1 MNDAGWQEEGEK
13 EIRVPKEVREFVP
26 DWAEETVLGEPQGSR
41 RQYRYGNL
49 HIREYDDCYTVHTD
63 RVDPRRDPL
72 GHLILDAPEV
82 LIGAGCGLAAGALA
96 YAASRSVGSSSG
108 NGGGE
113 TGRPLLVAAAA
124 AAATGCASYAAAK
137 EIRRRLRRGRRRDT
151 GV

>member
-1 MNDAGWQEEGEK
+1 MDDAGWQEEGDR
-13 EIRVPKEVREFVP
+13 EIRVPKGAREFVP

-72 GHLILDAPEV
+72 GHLIRDAPEV

-96 YAASRSVGSSSG
+96 YVASKNMGGGSSRSDSEG
-108 NGGGE
+108 

-137 EIRRRLRRGRRRDT
+137 EIRRRLRRRAA

>member
-1 MNDAGWQEEGEK
+1 MNDAGWQEEEGK

-63 RVDPRRDPL
+63 RVDPRKDPL
-72 GHLILDAPEV
+72 GHLIRDAPEV

-96 YAASRSVGSSSG
+96 YAASRGSSNNGSG
-108 NGGGE
+108 GA
-113 TGRPLLVAAAA
+113 GRPLL
-124 AAATGCASYAAAK
+124 AAATAATAAGCASYAAAK
-137 EIRRRLRRGRRRDT
+137 EIRRRLRRGRRDT

>member
-1 MNDAGWQEEGEK
+1 MYDAGDRDEV
-13 EIRVPKEVREFVP
+13 RVPKEAREFVP

-49 HIREYDDCYTVHTD
+49 HIREYDDCYTVHAD

-72 GHLILDAPEV
+72 GHLIRDAPEV

-96 YAASRSVGSSSG
+96 YAVSRSIGGNSSSRDG
-108 NGGGE
+108 SGE
-113 TGRPLLVAAAA
+113 TGRSLLAAAA
-124 AAATGCASYAAAK
+124 AAAASGYASYAAAK
-137 EIRRRLRRGRRRDT
+137 EVRRRLRRRSA

>member
-1 MNDAGWQEEGEK
+1 MYDAGDRDEV
-13 EIRVPKEVREFVP
+13 RVPKEAREFMP

-49 HIREYDDCYTVHTD
+49 HIREYDDCYTVHAD

-72 GHLILDAPEV
+72 GHLIRDAPEV

-96 YAASRSVGSSSG
+96 YAASRSSVGGSRG
-108 NGGGE
+108 
-113 TGRPLLVAAAA
+113 TGRSVLAAAA
-124 AAATGCASYAAAK
+124 AAAASGCASYAAAK
-137 EIRRRLRRGRRRDT
+137 EVRRRLRRRSA